1 MSNQKLDWSLYN
13 RGGNINHLS
22 KKIIEICQKTSPGVA
37 IDLGCGSGEDALFF
51 VKNGWIV
58 FGVDTDISFALKK
71 KLLLPIN
78 EYLRYNLIQENIE
91 NFLFPFAD
99 LIYAFDSLFFCD
111 LRCFDKIWENIYNHL
126 SADGIF
132 SATLIGDKDHLALYA
147 QNVIFFTIT
156 DIIKKLEI
164 SYKILDFQESYQD
177 RLITN
182 LKTGK
187 HTLAKRHCYS
197 FIVQKTG
204 GF

>member
-91 NFLFPFAD
+91 NFLFP
-99 LIYAFDSLFFCD
+99 
-111 LRCFDKIWENIYNHL
+111 
-126 SADGIF
+126 
-132 SATLIGDKDHLALYA
+132 
-147 QNVIFFTIT
+147 
-156 DIIKKLEI
+156 
-164 SYKILDFQESYQD
+164 
-177 RLITN
+177 
-182 LKTGK
+182 
-187 HTLAKRHCYS
+187 
-197 FIVQKTG
+197 
-204 GF
+204 